1 MAKPEEGIMVEQ
13 HPNAIRYRNAL
24 RAFND
29 NEMDTAKNAFSKDMV
44 YHFPGRSPIAG
55 EYHGVEQFF
64 EVLHLIKDMTAGTL
78 TIKPQIVMAND
89 EAVMVYARATAQREG
104 RTLDIAQVNLYR
116 FNEDGIIFEGRII
129 PVDLYAYDSFWS

>member
-1 MAKPEEGIMVEQ
+1 MVEQ

-24 RAFND
+24 QTFND
-29 NEMDTAKNAFSKDMV
+29 NDLDAGKKFFSKDLL
-44 YHFPGRSPIAG
+44 YRFPGRSPIAG
-55 EYHGVEQFF
+55 EYRGIEEFF
-64 EVLHLIKDMTAGTL
+64 KVLNLMKDMTAGTL

-89 EAVMVYARATAQREG
+89 EAVMVYAHTTAQREG
-104 RTLDIAQVNLYR
+104 RTLDIDQVNLYR